1 VLVLNFFGV
10 FHFFEA
16 KIQPLQQMG
25 NSTNI
30 ADVIKVIFLIRC
42 LKSKPKC
49 IYLKLELTKSPSSFF
64 YSEIKV
70 IYFSLDFSRFLIMT
84 FCHLIIIPQNEEKT

>member
-1 VLVLNFFGV
+1 VLVLTFFGA

-49 IYLKLELTKSPSSFF
+49 IYLKLELTKSPSSFS
-64 YSEIKV
+64 YSEIKAMT
-70 IYFSLDFSRFLIMT
+70 LADFLSWIFAIRLVFL
-84 FCHLIIIPQNEEKT
+84 KTQK